1 MLDKSEKR
9 WGQRLGWLFLI
20 WLASVVALGAV
31 SLLLR
36 LIMRAVGL
44 TL

>member
-1 MLDKSEKR
+1 MPEKAEKR
-9 WGQRLGWLFLI
+9 WGQRIGWLFLI
-20 WLASVVALGAV
+20 WLGSVLALGAV

-44 TL
+44 SL